1 MSTKKFQISRR
12 TLLAG
17 AALGAG
23 TTALSIK
30 TPLIAA
36 QPPPRIIAS
45 KYGPPSGVAKLNA
58 NENPY
63 GPSPTAIKA
72 MSEAIQKGAYYAN
85 ASVTKLKSMIAERNG
100 VSTDHIMITSGSSGA
115 LMYLA
120 AAVSQSGHI
129 IGPDLFWDT
138 TSKMGTRN
146 SPFGLKYLP
155 KTEDLSIDLKKMYQ
169 SINSETALVQV
180 TNPNNPT
187 GMLLDADELS
197 DFSKKASKKTMVL
210 IDEAYNELTDD
221 PVKNSMLPLIKQGEN
236 VVIARTFSKIYGL
249 AGMRVGYMIAKPE
262 TIEMASAFGLGDYSL
277 NLAGVAGAIACYND
291 SDFLDYSKSKIVEA
305 KQMIMEA
312 LDQEG
317 LNSLPSQT
325 NFMFINLKDL
335 NAEKFRAAMADQGV
349 LIRGIYRDYN
359 NWSRVSMGTL
369 EDVQKFV
376 DTLPRAIELVA

>member
-1 MSTKKFQISRR
+1 
-12 TLLAG
+12 
-17 AALGAG
+17 
-23 TTALSIK
+23 
-30 TPLIAA
+30 
-36 QPPPRIIAS
+36 
-45 KYGPPSGVAKLNA
+45 
-58 NENPY
+58 
-63 GPSPTAIKA
+63 
-72 MSEAIQKGAYYAN
+72 
-85 ASVTKLKSMIAERNG
+85 MIAERND

-221 PVKNSMLPLIKQGEN
+221 PDKNSMLPLVKQGEN

-291 SDFLDYSKSKIVEA
+291 FEFLDYSKSKIVEA
-305 KQMIMEA
+305 KQMIQEA
-312 LDQEG
+312 LSQEG

-325 NFMFINLKDL
+325 NFMFIDLKDL
-335 NAEKFRAAMADQGV
+335 NAEKFRAAMADQGI
-349 LIRGIYRDYN
+349 LIRGIYRDYT
-359 NWSRVSMGTL
+359 NWSRVSMGKL

-376 DTLPRAIELVA
+376 DALPSTIELVA

>member
-45 KYGPPSGVAKLNA
+45 KYGPASGVAKLNA

-221 PVKNSMLPLIKQGEN
+221 PDKNSMLPLIKQGEN
-236 VVIARTFSKIYGL
+236 VVVARTFSKIYGL

-277 NLAGVAGAIACYND
+277 NLAGIAGAIACYND
-291 SDFLDYSKSKIVEA
+291 FGFLDYSKSKIVEA
-305 KQMIMEA
+305 KQMIQEA
-312 LDQEG
+312 LSQEG

-325 NFMFINLKDL
+325 NFMFIDLEDL

-349 LIRGIYRDYN
+349 LIRGIYRDYT
-359 NWSRVSMGTL
+359 NWSRVSMGKL

-376 DTLPRAIELVA
+376 DALPRSIELVA